1 MIGRLL
7 LIIWLLSITLLI
19 YFIYPVVWP
28 KRNPVTGLNKLVIVK
43 KYDGFAII
51 QNGYIGNISDSIE
64 YHKSE
69 IILHNNSGVKLSG
82 LEAKSERFFITGYP
96 EDIKTINNIN
106 YPVFAVN
113 TWKPLSYVT
122 VKETGVME
130 FFYIINNVV
139 LIALSVLFLFKT
151 ASTEIPKF

>member
-28 KRNPVTGLNKLVIVK
+28 KRNPETGRNKLVIVK

-122 VKETGVME
+122 VKVTGVIE

-139 LIALSVLFLFKT
+139 LIALSVLFLFRT

>member
-28 KRNPVTGLNKLVIVK
+28 KRNPETGLNKLVIVK

-122 VKETGVME
+122 VKVTGVIE

-139 LIALSVLFLFKT
+139 LIALSVLFLFRT